1 MSKPMTLGEHMSCS
15 ERLEAASD
23 CLESLACTLPRGH
36 RASRQARRAWRAI
49 DELRCTL
56 DAIIC
61 ADVLRER
68 DPRNI
73 AVKVYYGGTRFAPV
87 LTDDASLA
95 QDAFA
100 GFKIERL

>member
-1 MSKPMTLGEHMSCS
+1 MSKPMTIGDPMSCGA
-15 ERLEAASD
+15 RLKDASD
-23 CLESLACTLPRGH
+23 CLQSLACRLPRGR

-49 DELRCTL
+49 DDLRCTL

-61 ADVLRER
+61 ADVPRER

-73 AVKVYYGGTRFAPV
+73 AVKIDYGRTRFEAV

-95 QDAFA
+95 RDAFV

>member
-1 MSKPMTLGEHMSCS
+1 MSKPMTIGDHMSCGA
-15 ERLEAASD
+15 RLKDASD
-23 CLESLACTLPRGH
+23 CLQSLACRLPRGCG
-36 RASRQARRAWRAI
+36 AARQARRAWRAI
-49 DELRCTL
+49 DDLRCTL

-61 ADVLRER
+61 ADVPRER

-73 AVKVYYGGTRFAPV
+73 AVKIYYARTRFEPV

-95 QDAFA
+95 RDAFA